1 VVILICAAGR
11 ACQLFRRFAALAFG
25 FAALAGLALFALP
38 RLVAVV
44 AFFAGADFRG
54 AVFVL
59 AAVFAGLA
67 DLRDAG
73 RLDRFADLAAAGR
86 AAFARA
92 GAFSIAAGAAA

>member
-1 VVILICAAGR
+1 
-11 ACQLFRRFAALAFG
+11 LAFG
-25 FAALAGLALFALP
+25 FAALALFALP

-44 AFFAGADFRG
+44 AFIAGPDFRGADFRG

-59 AAVFAGLA
+59 AAVFAGL
-67 DLRDAG
+67 RDAD

-92 GAFSIAAGAAA
+92 GSFSIAAGAAAA